1 MDDMVFSSL
10 FPVFALLL
18 LGHLL
23 KRFKLTNDAFLK
35 TSDRLI
41 YFIFFPIL
49 LFWKIGGADTSS
61 GISWDLCIAGVMA
74 IALIYLVSAAALKMF
89 SISAFKAGTFSQSC
103 YRFNTYIG
111 MAIVYNALGDEG
123 VKHFGILIGF
133 VIPFINVL
141 AVSTLI
147 WYSGERIVPKERMRV
162 TLREIV
168 TNPLIIGCLTGL
180 LYARFIN
187 TFPAF
192 LDNAF
197 RLSAAVA
204 LPLALLSIGGALT
217 MKSLKGN
224 LKLSM
229 VAAVIKLLLL
239 PVAGYLLLQF
249 FQVDGIPFK
258 VGMIYFTLPAS
269 ASIYVLSAQLNS
281 DTELASAAIVLSTI
295 VSFLSLTV
303 GLLL

>member
-1 MDDMVFSSL
+1 MVFSSL

-18 LGHLL
+18 MGHLL
-23 KRFKLTNDAFLK
+23 KRFEMTSDAFLK

-41 YFIFFPIL
+41 YFIFFPVL
-49 LFWKIGGADTSS
+49 LFWKIGGADTGS
-61 GISWDLCIAGVMA
+61 GISWDLCLVGIIAIG
-74 IALIYLVSAAALKMF
+74 IIYLVSAAALKIF
-89 SISAFKAGTFSQSC
+89 RVADFKAGTFSQSC

-133 VIPFINVL
+133 LIPFINVL

-147 WYSGERIVPKERMRV
+147 WYSGERTDFKIRLRV

-180 LYARFIN
+180 LYARFVN
-187 TFPAF
+187 RFPVF

-197 RLSAAVA
+197 NLAASVA

-217 MKSLKGN
+217 MKSLEGN
-224 LKLSM
+224 LRLAG

-239 PVAGYLLLQF
+239 PAAGYALLAW
-249 FQVDGIPFK
+249 FQVTGVPFR

-281 DTELASAAIVLSTI
+281 DTELASAAVVLSTI
-295 VSFLSLTV
+295 LSFFSLTV

>member
-1 MDDMVFSSL
+1 MNSMVISSL

-23 KRFKLTNDAFLK
+23 KRFKLTTDDFLK

-41 YFIFFPIL
+41 YYIFFPVL
-49 LFWKIGGADTSS
+49 VFWKIGGADTGS
-61 GISWDLCIAGVMA
+61 GISWDLCLVGIIA
-74 IALIYLVSAAALKMF
+74 IAATYLVSALALKMF
-89 SISAFKAGTFSQSC
+89 TVSAFKAGTFSQSC

-123 VKHFGILIGF
+123 VKHFSILIGF

-147 WYSGERIVPKERMRV
+147 WYSGERIVFSERIRM

-187 TFPAF
+187 RFPAF

-197 RLSAAVA
+197 SLSTAVA
-204 LPLALLSIGGALT
+204 LPLALISIGGALT

-224 LKLSM
+224 LRLSM

-239 PVAGYLLLQF
+239 PVAGYLLLGF
-249 FQVDGIPFK
+249 FQVSGVPFK

-295 VSFLSLTV
+295 LSFFSLTV

>member
-1 MDDMVFSSL
+1 M
-10 FPVFALLL
+10 
-18 LGHLL
+18 
-23 KRFKLTNDAFLK
+23 FK
-35 TSDRLI
+35 
-41 YFIFFPIL
+41 
-49 LFWKIGGADTSS
+49 
-61 GISWDLCIAGVMA
+61 
-74 IALIYLVSAAALKMF
+74 VSPY
-89 SISAFKAGTFSQSC
+89 KAGTFSQSC

-123 VKHFGILIGF
+123 VKHFGILVGF

-147 WYSGERIVPKERMRV
+147 WYSGERIALNKRIRAA
-162 TLREIV
+162 LREIV
-168 TNPLIIGCLTGL
+168 TNPLIIGCLAGL

-197 RLSAAVA
+197 SLSAAVA
-204 LPLALLSIGGALT
+204 LPLALLSIGGSLT

-224 LKLSM
+224 LRLST

-239 PVAGYLLLQF
+239 PITGYILLGL
-249 FQVDGIPFK
+249 FQVSGVPFK

-269 ASIYVLSAQLNS
+269 AAIYVLSAQLNS
-281 DTELASAAIVLSTI
+281 DTELASASIVLSTI
-295 VSFLSLTV
+295 LSFFSLTV

>member
-1 MDDMVFSSL
+1 MVFSSL

-23 KRFKLTNDAFLK
+23 RRFKLTNEAFLK

-41 YFIFFPIL
+41 YYIFFPVL
-49 LFWKIGGADTSS
+49 LFWKIGGADTGS
-61 GISWDLCIAGVMA
+61 GISWDLCWVGIIA
-74 IALIYLVSAAALKMF
+74 IAVIYLVSAAAMKVF
-89 SISAFKAGTFSQSC
+89 AVPAFKAGTFSQSC

-147 WYSGERIVPKERMRV
+147 WYSGERIVFTERIRV

-187 TFPAF
+187 RFPVF

-197 RLSAAVA
+197 SLSAAVA

-224 LKLSM
+224 LQLST

-239 PVAGYLLLQF
+239 PVAGYVLLRVF
-249 FQVDGIPFK
+249 HVSGVPFQ

-281 DTELASAAIVLSTI
+281 DTELASAAIVLSTTL
-295 VSFLSLTV
+295 SFFSLTA

>member
-1 MDDMVFSSL
+1 MNSMVFSSL

-18 LGHLL
+18 MGHLL
-23 KRFKLTNDAFLK
+23 KRFKLTNEAFLN

-41 YFIFFPIL
+41 YFIFFPML
-49 LFWKIGGADTSS
+49 LFWKIGGAETGS
-61 GISWDLCIAGVMA
+61 GISWDLCIVGLITVASVYL
-74 IALIYLVSAAALKMF
+74 ISALALKLFKVSAF
-89 SISAFKAGTFSQSC
+89 QAGTFSQSC

-111 MAIVYNALGDEG
+111 MAIVYNAFGDEG

-133 VIPFINVL
+133 GIPFINVL

-147 WYSGERIVPKERMRV
+147 WYSGERIIFSERIRV
-162 TLREIV
+162 TLREII

-187 TFPAF
+187 RFPPF
-192 LDNAF
+192 MDNAF
-197 RLSAAVA
+197 SLSAAVA

-217 MKSLKGN
+217 MKSLRGN
-224 LKLSM
+224 LRLSM
-229 VAAVIKLLLL
+229 VAAVIKLLLM
-239 PVAGYLLLQF
+239 PVAGYLLLEL
-249 FQVDGIPFK
+249 FQVSGVPFK

-269 ASIYVLSAQLNS
+269 ASIFVLSAQLNS

-295 VSFLSLTV
+295 LSFFSLTI

>member
-1 MDDMVFSSL
+1 MNAMVFSSL

-18 LGHLL
+18 MGHLL
-23 KRFKLTNDAFLK
+23 KRFGLTNEAFLN

-41 YFIFFPIL
+41 YFIFFPML
-49 LFWKIGGADTSS
+49 LFWKIGGADTGG
-61 GISWDLCIAGVMA
+61 GISWDLCLVGIIAIGV
-74 IALIYLVSAAALKMF
+74 IYLVSAMAMKVF
-89 SISAFKAGTFSQSC
+89 KVSAFKAGTFSQSC

-147 WYSGERIVPKERMRV
+147 WYSGERITLKNRIRV

-187 TFPAF
+187 AFPVF

-197 RLSAAVA
+197 SLSAAIA
-204 LPLALLSIGGALT
+204 LPLALLSIGGSLT

-224 LKLSM
+224 LRLST
-229 VAAVIKLLLL
+229 VAAAIKLLLL
-239 PVAGYLLLQF
+239 PVVGYVLLVF
-249 FQVDGIPFK
+249 FQVSGVPFK

-281 DTELASAAIVLSTI
+281 DTDLASAAIVLSTI
-295 VSFLSLTV
+295 LSFFSLTA

>member
-1 MDDMVFSSL
+1 MDGMVFSSL
-10 FPVFALLL
+10 FPVFVLLL

-23 KRFKLTNDAFLK
+23 KRFGLTNDEFLK

-41 YFIFFPIL
+41 YFIFFPVL

-61 GISWDLCIAGVMA
+61 GISWNLCIVGIIA

-89 SISAFKAGTFSQSC
+89 SVSAFKAGTFSQSC

-147 WYSGERIVPKERMRV
+147 WYSGERIALKERIRV

-197 RLSAAVA
+197 GLSAAVA

-239 PVAGYLLLQF
+239 PVAGYLLLRF

-295 VSFLSLTV
+295 VSFFSLTV